1 MKKIT
6 FLSLLIAILLAVG
19 IQTGYFSTK
28 ITKLPETTKVKVI
41 SEESL
46 VINAV
51 ETALPSVVTIQIAK
65 STPGNQ
71 TYLFDPFNPFSPFE
85 IQDNDGAI
93 IEQSIGSGFIVK
105 ENGLI
110 VTNKHVVEDSEAK
123 YKVITNDGK
132 TYEAKQIWRDS
143 LNDLAILKI
152 DAQNLSPLVLAN
164 SDKLKLGQ
172 IAIAIGTPLGEFRN
186 TVTSGIISGLGRGIT
201 AGSPY
206 ESFVER
212 LDNVIQTDAAI
223 NPGNSGGPLL
233 NSLGQVIGINT
244 AVSQSGQ
251 NIGFAIPVNVVSELL
266 QNYLESGNKISRPFL
281 GIRYKI
287 LDKETA
293 ILNDLAQG
301 AYILEVIKGSSADK
315 AGLQKGQIIIKI
327 NGHKITKENDINNL
341 VKQKKVGDSLDL
353 EFWDGNNKRSLN
365 ITLGEFE

>member
-6 FLSLLIAILLAVG
+6 FLTLVIVILLAIG
-19 IQTGYFSTK
+19 IKTGYFSTK
-28 ITKLPETTKVKVI
+28 TAEPLESTKVKVI

-46 VINAV
+46 IINAV
-51 ETALPSVVTIQIAK
+51 ETASPSVVTIQIAK
-65 STPGNQ
+65 NTPSNQ

-85 IQDNDGAI
+85 IEDNKGQI

-110 VTNKHVVEDSEAK
+110 VTNKHVVDETEAK

-132 TYEAKQIWRDS
+132 VYEVKQIWRDS
-143 LNDLAILKI
+143 LNDLAIVKI
-152 DAQNLSPLVLAN
+152 DAKDLSPLELAN

-186 TVTSGIISGLGRGIT
+186 TVTSGIISGLGRGIV

-266 QNYLESGNKISRPFL
+266 QNYLQSGNKISRPFL

-293 ILNDLAQG
+293 VLNDLVQG
-301 AYILEVIKGSSADK
+301 AYILEVIEGSSAYK
-315 AGLQKGQIIIKI
+315 AGLQKGQVIIKI
-327 NGHKITKENDINNL
+327 DGHNITKENDINNL
-341 VKQKKVGDSLDL
+341 VKQKKVGDSLNI
-353 EFWDGNNKRSLN
+353 EFWDGNSKRKLD
-365 ITLGEFE
+365 IVLGEFE